1 MWGCFDLIGKYWF
14 VVRSDTIID
23 VIWTFVF
30 TKSDVFCNHTIWK
43 HFLKHFRQ
51 TFTRFERKISFHI
64 FQCSDDF
71 RIHHTLIII
80 HKIIHRLTSWLYCI
94 INCTLL
100 FASLELRLFSVLV
113 GSYLARAECASFLS
127 YDPPKLFLPYLTKQ
141 ICFLDG
147 SKLYALKILNH
158 RLLLT
163 SPCTVLSSTILYW

>member
-80 HKIIHRLTSWLYCI
+80 HKIIHCLTSRLYCI

-113 GSYLARAECASFLS
+113 GSYL
-127 YDPPKLFLPYLTKQ
+127 PYLTKQ

-158 RLLLT
+158 HLLLT